1 VSFEGLLDNPVE
13 EMVKALTDAGAEP
26 DREMVE
32 LAVRRHDF
40 SRSAGRRTGEEDR
53 GSFRRKG
60 ASGDWRNHFTR
71 EAGEVF
77 DSYAGDALVDFGYA
91 DDRTWFHDLG

>member
-1 VSFEGLLDNPVE
+1 
-13 EMVKALTDAGAEP
+13 
-26 DREMVE
+26 MVE

-40 SRSAGRRTGEEDR
+40 SRSAGRQAGQEDR

-77 DSYAGDALVDFGYA
+77 DSYAGDALIDFGYET
-91 DDRTWFHDLG
+91 DRSWVAGLT